1 MLDKDFIQTAKVKLL
16 AEKQRVEKELRE
28 FAQKKRSSHEWTT
41 RFPNFKGGNLE
52 EEADEVEEYE
62 NLLPVES
69 AFETKLN
76 EIDLA
81 LKLVETNEYGRCGK
95 CRGEIPEERLEI
107 KPEARFCHKCG

>member
-1 MLDKDFIQTAKVKLL
+1 MPDKAFVQIAKEKLL
-16 AEKQRVEKELRE
+16 AEKQRIESELRE

-76 EIDLA
+76 EINLA
-81 LKLVETNEYGRCGK
+81 LKLVETDQYGRCEK
-95 CRGEIPEERLEI
+95 CREEISRERLEI